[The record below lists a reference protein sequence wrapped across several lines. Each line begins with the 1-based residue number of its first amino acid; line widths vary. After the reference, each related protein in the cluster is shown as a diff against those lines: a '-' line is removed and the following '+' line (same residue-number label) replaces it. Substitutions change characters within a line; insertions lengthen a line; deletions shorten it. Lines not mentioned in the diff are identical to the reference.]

1 MRIISGE
8 FKGRSINYI
17 KNLNTRPLKD
27 SVKESIFNIIEH
39 SNYIKTVIKN
49 SNILDLYS
57 GVGSFGIECISRGS
71 KCVTFVE
78 QDQLA
83 AKILKNNLNKF
94 MITNKS
100 RIYNNKIENFLT
112 LDVKD
117 KFDILFF
124 DPPFADAYFIKNI
137 QYLRLKKIFSKNH
150 ILIIHREEKS
160 EDNLE
165 NLIKIVDLKKYGR
178 SKIIFGIF
186 K

>member
-57 GVGSFGIECISRGS
+57 GVGYFGIECISRGS

-83 AKILKNNLNKF
+83 AKILKDNLNKF
-94 MITNKS
+94 ISCFSTIGTKLAGKS
-100 RIYNNKIENFLT
+100 GT
-112 LDVKD
+112 S
-117 KFDILFF
+117 
-124 DPPFADAYFIKNI
+124 A
-137 QYLRLKKIFSKNH
+137 
-150 ILIIHREEKS
+150 
-160 EDNLE
+160 
-165 NLIKIVDLKKYGR
+165 
-178 SKIIFGIF
+178 
-186 K
+186 